1 MRKLISTCL
10 LTLIVSGLSAQKT
23 LMRIRLADSSVHPSV
38 ESGLVTLD
46 AALVDGISFEV
57 SPLPESLEA
66 VDLGLTSGLLWSNLN
81 FGANAVTQPGDLYT
95 ASGVVGAL
103 PTLEDNEDIVNLT
116 WGKPYNEKWRM
127 PSSEEIQELI
137 DECNWTWNDNGYTVK
152 GRNGKSI
159 FLPAT
164 KIWRNGNYEES
175 GSGYMW
181 SSDVVDGRDDG
192 RYLTFNQ
199 NGKDLKAITSAVRN
213 YGLAIRPVYGD
224 ASTGNYK
231 RPKAVELGL
240 SVKWASYN
248 LGAESE
254 YEPGGLY
261 GWGDPT
267 GELTE
272 NVPGH
277 YGVYETESVTRTEV
291 RQATIFGGQIVY
303 CDLNTGDI
311 IDTSAG
317 TIEEVTVNGT
327 TKYYYVE
334 THVVRTLLYG
344 ENIAGRDS
352 FDVVAAQLGGN
363 WRMPSRAE
371 INELKQCR
379 WEFVSNYGS
388 QKLKGY
394 KVYGIGAYSSNYI
407 FIPNA
412 GYRRENTRFDDGVRA
427 CWWSSE
433 NNYSAQAYYFYVSP
447 TMSELTGSK
456 ALGLSIRPV
465 CPSDGSSETSETD
478 KTWQYTQGTEGIII
492 PKDGVDL
499 GLSVKWANWNLGAK
513 KTKGDVGNYYAWG
526 ELSTKSSF
534 TLSNYSIDD
543 GYMNVK
549 DKPLD
554 DAHDAAHALW
564 GGQWYMP
571 TEDQFLELRSNCQM
585 DFVTEEGLS
594 GYRFTSNINGKSIFI
609 PAAGVKQGTSLSNLN
624 SEGNYWNRTD
634 WFTSNDEKART
645 WASSLFFT
653 ESYEPAIS
661 GNPRDWGLTIRP
673 VMKK

>member
-1 MRKLISTCL
+1 MKQLYVTCFL
-10 LTLIVSGLSAQKT
+10 AFLVSSMNAQKT
-23 LMRIRLADSSVHPSV
+23 LMHIRLADSSVHTSV
-38 ESGLVTLD
+38 NDGVVTLD
-46 AALVDGISFEV
+46 AALVDGISFEI
-57 SPLPESLEA
+57 SPLPTALKA

-81 FGANAVTQPGDLYT
+81 FGALETTQPGDLYT
-95 ASGVVGAL
+95 ASGVAGAL

-116 WGKPYNEKWRM
+116 WGKPYAEKWRM
-127 PSSEEIQELI
+127 PSSEEIQELV
-137 DECNWTWNDNGYTVK
+137 DECTWTWNGNGYTVK
-152 GRNGKSI
+152 GPNNNTI

-164 KIWRNGNYEES
+164 RIWRNGNYEET
-175 GSGYMW
+175 GAGYYW
-181 SSDVVDGRDDG
+181 SSDVVDGRDDAK
-192 RYLTFNQ
+192 YLMFS
-199 NGKDLKAITSAVRN
+199 NGGEEIKPISSVVRN

-231 RPKAVELGL
+231 HPKAVDLGL
-240 SVKWASYN
+240 SVKWASFN

-254 YEPGGLY
+254 YEEGGLY

-272 NVPGH
+272 NVPGR
-277 YGVYETESVTRTEV
+277 YGVYETEKVTRTEV
-291 RQATIFGGQIVY
+291 GRTVLFGGTVAY
-303 CDLNTGDI
+303 YDPNTGDI
-311 IDTSAG
+311 IDTSTG
-317 TIEEVTVNGT
+317 TVEEVSENGT
-327 TKYYYVE
+327 TKYYFVE
-334 THVVRTLLYG
+334 TEVIRSLLYG

-379 WEFVSNYGS
+379 WEFVSSYGS

-394 KVYGIGAYSSNYI
+394 KVYGIGSYSSNYI

-412 GYRRENTRFDDGVRA
+412 GYRRESTRFDDGVRA

-465 CPSDGSSETSETD
+465 CPSDGGSVTPETD
-478 KTWQYTQGTEGIII
+478 KAWLYTEGTEGII
-492 PKDGVDL
+492 PQDGVDL
-499 GLSVKWANWNLGAK
+499 GLSVKWANWNLGAQR
-513 KTKGDVGNYYAWG
+513 TKGDVGNYYAWG

-543 GYMNVK
+543 SYLNVK
-549 DKPLD
+549 DKALD
-554 DAHDAAHALW
+554 DAHDAAHTLW

-571 TEDQFLELRSNCQM
+571 TEDQFLELTNNCQM
-585 DFVTEEGLS
+585 TFVTEEGLS

-609 PAAGVKQGTSLSNLN
+609 PAAGVKQGTSVSNLN

-634 WFTSNDEKART
+634 WFTNNDEKART

-653 ESYEPAIS
+653 GSYQPAIS